1 MNKKI
6 LRILFIMLTLTT
18 NAIPAAGQ
26 ATLLLQD
33 AIKRGDVAALRRFK
47 INGADLNTRNHRGWT
62 LLHETVRYGYSTDII
77 TELLSLG
84 IDEKAKTP
92 AGNTALHLA
101 AMEGRKDHL
110 SMLLQHQAD
119 VSTKNK
125 RGQTPL
131 HLAAEHGFLE
141 CINLLLLYESDHTA
155 TDAQGLTPLDWAR
168 KNEHADC
175 ATALKQH
182 KAHCHS
188 MQSEP

>member
-18 NAIPAAGQ
+18 NAMPAAER

-33 AIKRGDVAALRRFK
+33 AIKRGDVAALRRLK
-47 INGADLNTRNHRGWT
+47 INGANLNARNHRGWT

-84 IDEKAKTP
+84 IDKKAKTP

-119 VSTKNK
+119 VTKKNK
-125 RGQTPL
+125 RDQTPL
-131 HLAAEHGFLE
+131 HLAAEHGYVE
-141 CINLLLLYESDHTA
+141 CITLLLLY
-155 TDAQGLTPLDWAR
+155 DADTEACDKDGHTPLSWATHN
-168 KNEHADC
+168 KHDDC
-175 ATALKQH
+175 AAALRQH
-182 KAHCHS
+182 HAH
-188 MQSEP
+188 